1 MSISQPVIPP
11 ASSTPVRAV
20 LLDADGVLQLIGT
33 PWGEALTRG
42 GGPAFAQAMIDGE
55 TDALTGRETLTELLE
70 RVVKDLGL
78 ELRASDLLEMWHRA
92 TPDPVA
98 WQLVRDLREA
108 GYTTVLATNQQW
120 ERRAWMREEL
130 GYDGLCDIDGYSCT
144 LGVAK
149 PDAAYFHRLLE
160 LAGVEADQ
168 ALFVDDS
175 ATNIAAAREVG
186 LRTIHHPADA
196 GGELLRREVAQALT
210 PAASAPHG

>member
-1 MSISQPVIPP
+1 MPTIFTVLFDGRFWVGVLERHDAGQ
-11 ASSTPVRAV
+11 VRAARV
-20 LLDADGVLQLIGT
+20 VFGAEPSDVELHAWLLAHGS
-33 PWGEALTRG
+33 
-42 GGPAFAQAMIDGE
+42 
-55 TDALTGRETLTELLE
+55 ELLE
-70 RVVKDLGL
+70 RVVSNLGL

-98 WQLVRDLREA
+98 WQLVRDLRKA

-120 ERRAWMREEL
+120 ERRAWMREQL

-160 LAGVEADQ
+160 LARVEADQ

-210 PAASAPHG
+210 PAASAPQG